1 MRCGW
6 RRWRRLR
13 IGNTSTTT
21 QDRTPRKPGQVP
33 GFVLLIAPSGSYRI
47 APYLNAALSLGFGFI
62 VASNSK
68 HSLIPEV
75 AKGITVDF
83 SDSSRALSIILSAI
97 KRLNILCVLA
107 TDDSCV
113 DLSNQIAQ
121 HLDLPHN
128 TIAASRLT
136 HRKDLARQALKDGGC
151 NTPAFQIVPIKHAG
165 DIGLNIQ
172 YPVVLKPLSLSGS
185 RGVIRA
191 NDYVEFI
198 KATDRIDSILDHAE
212 QTGFVRQHLLVE
224 AYLDGPEFAVEG
236 FLIDGSFHLLT
247 IFDKPEPMSGPYFEE
262 TYYLTPSQ
270 LENKSKQALVN
281 EVARCCKAYG
291 LEHGPVHAE
300 ARITRS
306 GTVLLELAARTIG
319 GQCGQLVEFS
329 LQQKL
334 EQLVIQGMCGRK
346 PELSDRVE
354 AAGVLMIPVTSSGLL
369 KRVEGL
375 TDAMQV
381 KYIKDIEIHI
391 REGYELK
398 PLPEG
403 SSYLGFIFAQAPSY
417 KETYDALK
425 CAYQKLRFIT
435 QPKWK
440 LEQLAS

>member
-1 MRCGW
+1 MRRGW
-6 RRWRRLR
+6 RRRWRLR
-13 IGNTSTTT
+13 IGNTRTTT
-21 QDRTPRKPGQVP
+21 QDQIITKPVNWS

-47 APYLNAALSLGFGFI
+47 APYLNAALSLGIEFI

-83 SDSSRALSIILSAI
+83 SDSSQALSIILSAI
-97 KRLNILCVLA
+97 ERLNILCVLA

-113 DLSNQIAQ
+113 DLSNQISQ

-151 NTPAFQIVPIKHAG
+151 NTPAFHIVPINHAA
-165 DIGLNIQ
+165 DIGLNIE

-191 NDYVEFI
+191 NNYVEFI
-198 KATDRIDSILDHAE
+198 KATDRIVSILDHAE

-236 FLIDGSFHLLT
+236 FLINGSFHLLT

-270 LENKSKQALVN
+270 LENKPKQTLVN

-354 AAGVLMIPVTSSGLL
+354 AAGVLMIPITSSGLL

-435 QPKWK
+435 QPKWE
-440 LEQLAS
+440 LEQLVG

>member
-1 MRCGW
+1 MRRGW
-6 RRWRRLR
+6 RRRWRLR

-21 QDRTPRKPGQVP
+21 QDQIITKPGQLP

-83 SDSSRALSIILSAI
+83 SDSSQALSIILSAI

-113 DLSNQIAQ
+113 DLGNQISQ

-128 TIAASRLT
+128 TIASSRLT

-151 NTPAFQIVPIKHAG
+151 NTPAFQIVPIKHAA
-165 DIGLNIQ
+165 DIGLKIQ

-191 NDYVEFI
+191 NDYAEFI
-198 KATDRIDSILDHAE
+198 KASDRIDSILDHAE

-270 LENKSKQALVN
+270 LENKPKQTLVN

-354 AAGVLMIPVTSSGLL
+354 AAGVLMIPITSSGLL

-440 LEQLAS
+440 LEQLAG